1 MLPLPAQVLCQMDNG
16 REGGGWTLVLKNWN
30 SSLFTYPLVP
40 AVCDLN
46 TNINNCNQF
55 VSQNAMGTPADA
67 LTLLGNIY
75 KLSDNDIRTGLIGP
89 GQFFDV
95 MNDAKYP
102 SPYLG
107 NGFNFEYTYM
117 LGYTTCHI
125 RVHF

>member
-1 MLPLPAQVLCQMDNG
+1 MDNG
-16 REGGGWTLVLKNWN
+16 REGGGWTLVLKNWF
-30 SSLFTYPLVP
+30 SSLFTEDEVP
-40 AVCDLN
+40 DVCDVN

-67 LTLLGNIY
+67 LTFLGNIY
-75 KLSDNDIRTGLIGP
+75 KLSDNDIRNGLIGP
-89 GQFFDV
+89 GQNFDV

-117 LGYTTCHI
+117 LGLTALY
-125 RVHF
+125 RG